1 MKKPNLF
8 ILALLSSGFALAQQ
22 PKIEVKSNSG
32 NLSYN
37 VSLGDKEVITDSPL
51 GLNLDNQYWGENI
64 NIKSISSSNLADR
77 TYTIERKDGSI
88 YYLETKEFKDGVA
101 LRYRIPSKGPRTVY
115 SEQTSF
121 TFPEG
126 SKVWYSSGPFQYG
139 WLQEYQE
146 RNTNDINDELL
157 APPSTFL
164 LPNGIYAAITEGNLF
179 DFHGAVLFGQPNNRV
194 QLGYVENEGHLLSG
208 RVTGMPNGKY
218 AHSVVRHYPW
228 IAFPTR
234 NSDEIRTPWRILM
247 IGNNLNELVNNT
259 ILEAVSEQADPTLFP
274 KGKDTEWIKPG
285 RSGFLWLTSGGTERL
300 SVANHKKY
308 IDGAS
313 ELGIESV
320 IVDDGWELWASREE
334 NPEKKNKWQFMK
346 ELVDYGKD
354 KNVDIWVWRPSSPR
368 YGNMSDVGL
377 EDPDERKNFMRQCT
391 KIGVKGLKI
400 DFLHTENVYTV
411 QLMEEILKDAAKE
424 KLMVVF
430 HGVNKPT
437 GDSYTYPNLMAK
449 EAVRGL
455 ETVGGENSWAPGPPW
470 PYHNTVLP
478 FTRWLVGPADYT
490 PLNYRDFCH
499 PSVTFAH
506 QLSSIYM
513 LTSPMLIFA
522 ADIEDMLNLPGREF
536 IEEVPV
542 IYDENYV
549 LKESEIGEVA
559 AIARRKGD
567 IWYLTILNGEKEK
580 ILNLSLDFLDK
591 GTYKVTEAV
600 DDNGN
605 RKQVK
610 VQSHKQKSSK
620 KLKVNL
626 LSGGGYLAKFEK
638 L

>member
-1 MKKPNLF
+1 MKKTKLF
-8 ILALLSSGFALAQQ
+8 ILALLCSGFALAQQ

-32 NLSYN
+32 NLSFN
-37 VSLGDKEVITDSPL
+37 VSIGDKEVITDSPL

-64 NIKSISSSNLADR
+64 NIKSISSSNLPDR

-88 YYLETKEFKDGVA
+88 YYLETKEFKDGIA

-126 SKVWYSSGPFQYG
+126 SKVWYASGPFQYG

-157 APPSTFL
+157 APPATFL

-194 QLGYVENEGHLLSG
+194 QFGYVENEGHLLSG
-208 RVTGMPNGKY
+208 RVTGMPKGKY

-259 ILEAVSEQADPTLFP
+259 ILEAVSEPADPTLFP

-300 SVANHKKY
+300 SVANHRKF

-320 IVDDGWELWASREE
+320 IVDDGWELWAAREE

-377 EDPDERKNFMRQCT
+377 EDPDERKNFMKQCA
-391 KIGVKGLKI
+391 KIGIKGLKI

-542 IYDENYV
+542 VFDEDYV

-580 ILNLSLDFLDK
+580 TLDLSLDFLDK